1 MEVDDTQAFGWD
13 QDMDMDDTQGDKD
26 RKDEETTKV
35 NEQAQDKKDT
45 KLDETLDHTEDDEQR
60 RLTTLKDIKDEMSPT
75 DEKGTKD
82 TKQETKETKN
92 EQKKNKKETCAK
104 KVRKDTKDTKG
115 TKAKA
120 AKKDGTDK
128 DDTAEQ
134 EKPDHVDLAFSAL
147 VQNMKAS
154 NIGKA
159 TTTPQGKRLVG
170 SSIGDQQIELPGG
183 QPLSKLRR
191 TETSALDTRS
201 SSSMNAM
208 ASGIKDGQRVPTPDA
223 ALKADLSIA
232 LAAAVETRTAV
243 ASTEEP
249 MTLCKD
255 TNISEAE
262 TQPSKANASASGVQ
276 LALKSLQEE
285 SAGHIVSTIDF
296 KNFSQPSSNRTE
308 CEPHPK
314 SFHATALDSTPSN
327 LTLGHSTPCHCI
339 PLHPTLSS
347 SEETLHYCCCCC
359 YRQQQH
365 QTSINCC
372 RCDRSH

>member
-35 NEQAQDKKDT
+35 NEQAPDKKDT

-75 DEKGTKD
+75 DKKGTED
-82 TKQETKETKN
+82 TKQEKKETKN

-104 KVRKDTKDTKG
+104 KVTKDTKGTKG

-128 DDTAEQ
+128 DATAEQ
-134 EKPDHVDLAFSAL
+134 EKPDHVDLAMSAF
-147 VQNMKAS
+147 VQNMRAS

-159 TTTPQGKRLVG
+159 TTTPQRKRLVG
-170 SSIGDQQIELPGG
+170 IRIGEQQ
-183 QPLSKLRR
+183 SKLRR

-223 ALKADLSIA
+223 ALKADLTIA
-232 LAAAVETRTAV
+232 FAAAVETRTAV
-243 ASTEEP
+243 ASTDEP

-255 TNISEAE
+255 TDISEAE

-276 LALKSLQEE
+276 LALKSLGEE
-285 SAGHIVSTIDF
+285 SAGHIVSMIDF

-308 CEPHPK
+308 WEPHSK

-347 SEETLHYCCCCC
+347 SEEMLHYCC
-359 YRQQQH
+359 
-365 QTSINCC
+365 
-372 RCDRSH
+372 

>member
-35 NEQAQDKKDT
+35 NEQAPDK
-45 KLDETLDHTEDDEQR
+45 
-60 RLTTLKDIKDEMSPT
+60 KDIKDEMSPT
-75 DEKGTKD
+75 DKKGTKD
-82 TKQETKETKN
+82 TKQEKEETKN

-104 KVRKDTKDTKG
+104 KVTKDTKGTKG

-128 DDTAEQ
+128 DATAEQ
-134 EKPDHVDLAFSAL
+134 KKPDHVDLAFSSF
-147 VQNMKAS
+147 VQKMRAS

-159 TTTPQGKRLVG
+159 TTTPQRKRLVG
-170 SSIGDQQIELPGG
+170 IRIGEQQ
-183 QPLSKLRR
+183 SKLRR

-223 ALKADLSIA
+223 ALKADLTIA
-232 LAAAVETRTAV
+232 FAAAVETRTAV
-243 ASTEEP
+243 ASTDEP

-255 TNISEAE
+255 TDISEAE

-276 LALKSLQEE
+276 LALKSLEEE
-285 SAGHIVSTIDF
+285 SAGHIVLMIDF

-308 CEPHPK
+308 WEPHSK

-339 PLHPTLSS
+339 PPHPLKLRKLASKKK
-347 SEETLHYCCCCC
+347 
-359 YRQQQH
+359 RQPKQ
-365 QTSINCC
+365 
-372 RCDRSH
+372 RSHRLPLPACRVQCAVQNCVALEPRSLTVPSQP